1 MQSVQIIYFAWWLWS
16 GPDCHRLC
24 QPGRYH
30 NLFAITSTDDI
41 IVHAESADHICC
53 MVALVRCG
61 TSRVIRPRP
70 THLVR
75 GATGHS
81 WGGTQ
86 WRKIH
91 FSFNWEA
98 WWTTH
103 CNGKK
108 PHTPEIMGA
117 NWQSW
122 GDTVE
127 KSLSNQSI
135 WGGGCGTSR
144 SNGKKPHTSGQ
155 GRQKTFTVEQN
166 WWTFFSYASSSWLY
180 PCQSVSQSVVV
191 SN

>member
-41 IVHAESADHICC
+41 ILQAESADHICC

-81 WGGTQ
+81 WG
-86 WRKIH
+86 
-91 FSFNWEA
+91 
-98 WWTTH
+98 
-103 CNGKK
+103 
-108 PHTPEIMGA
+108 
-117 NWQSW
+117 
-122 GDTVE
+122 DTVE
-127 KSLSNQSI
+127 KNPFLVQLGGVVNHPLQWKEAPYTRDHGGKLTVMRGHSGEKSLQSVNL
-135 WGGGCGTSR
+135 GGGCGTSR
-144 SNGKKPHTSGQ
+144 SNGKKPYTSGQ

-166 WWTFFSYASSSWLY
+166 WWTFFSYASSSRL
-180 PCQSVSQSVVV
+180 
-191 SN
+191 